1 MVSSRGTVA
10 TLPQRLALGYLHK
23 PGRDIGLIAMPGAT
37 NDRDWW
43 FDLDASTHELREIT
57 ARGIPVATMGTL
69 NTWGNSAVRTSMS
82 TLKANA
88 QTAEFKSGK
97 VHLLGVSAGGLC
109 VLNWAKNNPTLV
121 QSMVLLIPVLN
132 VIAVRSEDRGG
143 FASVVTT
150 AYGGAPSAA
159 DNPTDYA
166 ADLAGIP
173 TRLYYSTTDPITTAS
188 ESQGFATASGAELV
202 SMGAVGHFWGS
213 PWNGGLAADF
223 MLANE

>member
-1 MVSSRGTVA
+1 MVSSRGTVGGLA
-10 TLPQRLALGYLHK
+10 QRLALGYLHK
-23 PGRDIGLIAMPGAT
+23 PGRDTGLIAMPGAT

-121 QSMVLLIPVLN
+121 QSIVLLIPVLDVQAVYSGN
-132 VIAVRSEDRGG
+132 RGSFQSVIG
-143 FASVVTT
+143 T
-150 AYGGAPSAA
+150 AYGGAPTDA
-159 DNPTDYA
+159 DNPADYA
-166 ADLAGIP
+166 ADLNGIP
-173 TRLYYSTTDPITTAS
+173 IRIYYSTSDTITLEAETLAFIS
-188 ESQGFATASGAELV
+188 ASGAEGV
-202 SMGAVGHFWGS
+202 SMGAQGHFWAS
-213 PWNGGLAADF
+213 PWSGGAAADF